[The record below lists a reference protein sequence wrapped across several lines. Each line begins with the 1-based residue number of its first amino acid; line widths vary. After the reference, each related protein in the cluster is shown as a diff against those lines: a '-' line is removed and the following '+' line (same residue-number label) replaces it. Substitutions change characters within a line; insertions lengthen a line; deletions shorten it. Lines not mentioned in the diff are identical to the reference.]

1 MQALEVVSQ
10 AIWRELEPY
19 EMELSWLGEPGETGF
34 YRFFPNYLLGAAFA
48 KRVEAAIDR
57 EVRKENL
64 RFDRRHE
71 KAKAS
76 RKRRRKSG
84 PTAT

>member
-1 MQALEVVSQ
+1 MQALEIVSQ

-34 YRFFPNYLLGAAFA
+34 YRYFPNYLFGPAFA

-64 RFDRRHE
+64 RFDRRHD
-71 KAKAS
+71 KDKGS
-76 RKRRRKSG
+76 RKRRRKLR
-84 PTAT
+84 PAAT